1 MSIVW
6 TIVLGFLAGVLAKLI
21 HPGRENM
28 GFIMTT
34 VLGVVGSV
42 VAGYA
47 GQALGIYQA
56 GQGAGFIGSV
66 VGAVV
71 LLFLYGLI
79 RGRAAG

>member
-6 TIVLGFLAGVLAKLI
+6 TIVLGFVVGVVAKFL
-21 HPGRENM
+21 HPGRESM

-34 VLGVVGSV
+34 VLGIVGSV

-47 GQALGIYQA
+47 GQALGLYQA

-71 LLFLYGLI
+71 LLFVYGLI
-79 RGRAAG
+79 KRKAG

>member
-6 TIVLGFLAGVLAKLI
+6 TILLGFVAGVVAKFL

-34 VLGVVGSV
+34 LLGIVGSV

-47 GQALGIYQA
+47 GQALGLYQA

-71 LLFLYGLI
+71 LLFLYGLVK
-79 RGRAAG
+79 GKPAG